1 MKISLTKI
9 QYYALMN
16 IYGPPGN
23 VHHMIM
29 AAESKDGKY
38 LIESNE
44 EEDFE
49 DLLNLISE
57 EIGEGLCSRKD
68 AATLLGVCKKVDPDS
83 LNWIGA

>member
-1 MKISLTKI
+1 MKIYLTKI

-16 IYGPPGN
+16 IYGPPAN

-29 AAESKDGKY
+29 AAELKDGKY
-38 LIESNE
+38 FIEEND

-57 EIGEGLCSRKD
+57 EIGEGLCSKKD
-68 AATLLGVCKKVDPDS
+68 AISLLGVCKKVDPNS